1 MTAPEIKIIGD
12 KKVFRSGFEDLL
24 LRKFFYVPA
33 FEIYGGVGG
42 LYDFGPPGC
51 AVRSNIL
58 EQWRRHFILTENML
72 EVSCSNLT
80 PYPVLKTSG
89 HVDKFTDFLVKD
101 TGNGE
106 CYRADKVVEEHLDAL
121 LENKKTPPSEEK
133 RLELLA
139 ARSDAGA
146 CSSDQLQRY
155 IELYKIVAPGTGNP
169 LSAPYPFNLMFET
182 QIGPTGKVLGYM
194 RPETAQGMFVNF
206 KRLLEFNG
214 GRMPFAA
221 AQIGTAFRN
230 EIAPRSGLLRVREF
244 PLAEIEHFL
253 NPMDKSH
260 AKFSTVANYSLSL
273 LHRDNQTGED
283 IPQQMTAG
291 DAVKNGVIGNETLAY
306 FMCRTAKFLI
316 DCGIK
321 PEKLRFRQHKATEMA
336 HYSSDCW
343 DAEVLTTY
351 GWIECVGHADRS
363 AYDLSVHSA
372 KTKQDL
378 MAQEVY
384 DPPRIVEEVVV
395 KINAGKFGPAFGA
408 NQQKYA
414 DHLKSLSKPDALKLQ
429 VELKEGPTKV
439 TLCSGETFELKS
451 EMVAIEVKEKKVS
464 VHKFLPGVIEPA
476 FGIGRIMYAVLEHSY
491 CVRVKAGEE
500 QGILQLVPLIAPV
513 KCAIL
518 PLAASPEM
526 SALVRSL
533 EQGFVKL
540 GMATKVDSS
549 GASIGRKYARADE
562 IGVPFG
568 ITIDFESVT
577 NNDCTVRDR
586 DSLKQIRVSVSA
598 ADRKSVV

>member
-1 MTAPEIKIIGD
+1 M
-12 KKVFRSGFEDLL
+12 
-24 LRKFFYVPA
+24 FFV
-33 FEIYGGVGG
+33 
-42 LYDFGPPGC
+42 
-51 AVRSNIL
+51 
-58 EQWRRHFILTENML
+58 
-72 EVSCSNLT
+72 
-80 PYPVLKTSG
+80 
-89 HVDKFTDFLVKD
+89 
-101 TGNGE
+101 
-106 CYRADKVVEEHLDAL
+106 
-121 LENKKTPPSEEK
+121 
-133 RLELLA
+133 
-139 ARSDAGA
+139 
-146 CSSDQLQRY
+146 
-155 IELYKIVAPGTGNP
+155 
-169 LSAPYPFNLMFET
+169 
-182 QIGPTGKVLGYM
+182 
-194 RPETAQGMFVNF
+194 
-206 KRLLEFNG
+206 
-214 GRMPFAA
+214 
-221 AQIGTAFRN
+221 
-230 EIAPRSGLLRVREF
+230 
-244 PLAEIEHFL
+244 
-253 NPMDKSH
+253 
-260 AKFSTVANYSLSL
+260 
-273 LHRDNQTGED
+273 
-283 IPQQMTAG
+283 G

-321 PEKLRFRQHKATEMA
+321 TDKLRFRQHKSTEMA

-384 DPPRIVEEVVV
+384 DPPRMMEEVVV

-414 DHLKSLSKPDALKLQ
+414 DHLRSLSKTDALKLQ
-429 VELKEGPTKV
+429 AKLKLQAELKEGPAKV
-439 TLCSGETFELKS
+439 TLCSGESFELKA
-451 EMVAIEVKEKKVS
+451 ELLTIEVKEKKVS
-464 VHKFLPGVIEPA
+464 VHKYLPGVIEPA

-500 QGILQLVPLIAPV
+500 QGILQLAPLIAPV

-518 PLAASPEM
+518 PLASSPES

-533 EQGFVKL
+533 EQGFVRL
-540 GMATKVDSS
+540 GMATKVDNS

-586 DSLKQIRVSVSA
+586 DSLKQIRVAVMEA
-598 ADRKSVV
+598 PLIIHALCTGKSTWEDTYAKYPHFDGPQE